1 MSSRAAS
8 GRKRLRPA
16 QTAIPSLATLPES
29 IQPANPSNRVELE
42 HRSHYASPQA
52 YRAPPSA
59 SAPFSPS
66 SISSSSGFP
75 SPRQFPPLSQAS
87 RDHMARSPRPEDLT
101 PYPPPSQFQP
111 HEPPPARRDK
121 SVQPRAANT
130 APEAP
135 TSHPSPAPSYNTF
148 SPDFSPDS
156 EAGLP
161 VDDSPQASRALPPYP
176 TPPPGKTGWAA
187 LSDTKVASA
196 IAVPPRY
203 PEAIQEPYPSPP
215 SSLAS
220 WSSISR
226 SESVASSSRLPPAP
240 ERYERARSG
249 SQPPH
254 YSPSSS
260 PPSTSPLRL
269 PIGPGS
275 FPHPQQ
281 NRFATNH
288 SPNYSYDAAYPTP
301 QASTFYSESPFP
313 LVPENTY
320 LYRNASGFSS
330 SSGWNS
336 GGSLG
341 YSPPPPSAFSVSSF
355 PPTPEIAYI
364 HRNAS
369 SLSGSSASTASAGS
383 IGYSATQTSAFTSVS
398 SLPPAP
404 DNAYLHCNSSSLSGS
419 SGGSLGH
426 SARAGDPA
434 MESSQSISTN
444 SSGRSGGSDPSAAP
458 TPTASTPAAAPFV
471 FPSSRS
477 RARPAN
483 ANPGVPRFKFRGK
496 RKSKTQ
502 PGNPEPIPE
511 NVAASPLPP
520 RAPPKPPIIIA
531 PSNSRTVSAQNARL
545 SPTST
550 WSSSSGSS
558 GAPAAPTFYFPSSR
572 TRSHP
577 KAPTQF
583 ALGKKPAFFRLGL
596 KNKKAGLPAPSP
608 ALPPEH
614 ELAPAQQQETYP
626 LSAEDE
632 SEYAT
637 PMLQSQWSSEYDPSN
652 RESMFAE
659 PPSPPVVTKI
669 GTYPLDAYDVG
680 LIESDRT
687 TSDLLRKVISNNT
700 PTFHNYGGRPP
711 QAVLDLGCGAGHW
724 MLDAATAWR
733 NSRTQIVGF
742 DMVDTTK
749 GIWPIAQR
757 QGVVDN
763 ITFVRGNFV
772 KQPLPFPD
780 GSFQLVRMA
789 NLALCI
795 PHERWEFVLDQV
807 FRVLAVGGRLEFI
820 DDQVFFPYGKPPQL
834 NPPNPPLPQS
844 TPAPTLDTM
853 IPSTMFS
860 RMSLADVVNPSSSSS
875 IKDDSDSQI
884 YDLYG
889 VEEEPEDGRYSDTDT
904 IASGRGTLMPHTR
917 SSSRSTSRSASSS
930 LRAATHDPETW
941 HAQASAARELEAL
954 FEHMMNVKF
963 GIHLHPAEFVGEMLM
978 RVFGGVKEMTS
989 LHLTLAPP
997 ELPEGQGQRP
1007 PSVNGRRGGR
1017 FERAQSGAMAAG
1029 SADDA
1034 LGHCPGLI
1042 VWPST
1047 FIPMPL
1053 PELEAHVSKHLRV
1066 LLSCKSA
1073 LIDYASEIAEQ
1084 GEGDAQS
1091 EAAMEALWE
1100 YQNFLRERFNPP
1112 PEDPSRVISDSASAD
1127 DANSI
1132 HESIFSVNSVATE
1145 ALDAM
1150 REYQSEL
1157 TRRYEVPAKPV
1168 QGTVREAPTPTP
1180 TPPPANRRISVAE
1193 STTSSTSSGSAGST
1207 SSAPDPNRPRKSRSR
1222 GSRGR
1227 DRASATVTLA
1237 PPYSRIELTHVRTF
1251 YVYEAVKQ
1259 APSRFPAIGRMM

>member
-29 IQPANPSNRVELE
+29 IQPANASNHLDLD
-42 HRSHYASPQA
+42 HRTYYASPQA
-52 YRAPPSA
+52 YRAPTLA
-59 SAPFSPS
+59 SPPFSPPLT
-66 SISSSSGFP
+66 SSSSGFP
-75 SPRQFPPLSQAS
+75 SPRQFPSLSQPS
-87 RDHMARSPRPEDLT
+87 RDHMSRSQRPEGVGELT

-111 HEPPPARRDK
+111 YEPPPGRRDK
-121 SVQPRAANT
+121 SAQFRTVNT
-130 APEAP
+130 VPETP
-135 TSHPSPAPSYNTF
+135 SFHPSPAPSYNTF
-148 SPDFSPDS
+148 SPNFSADFEAVEDS
-156 EAGLP
+156 RP
-161 VDDSPQASRALPPYP
+161 ASRALPPYP
-176 TPPPGKTGWAA
+176 NPPPGKTGWAA

-203 PEAIQEPYPSPP
+203 PEDIQDPYPSPP

-226 SESVASSSRLPPAP
+226 AESVASSSRLPPTT

-269 PIGPGS
+269 PIGPAS

-288 SPNYSYDAAYPTP
+288 SPNYSYDAVYPTP
-301 QASTFYSESPFP
+301 QAGTFSSESEIPFAP
-313 LVPENTY
+313 DNMH
-320 LYRNASGFSS
+320 LYRNAAAFSS
-330 SSGWNS
+330 SSGSAS
-336 GGSLG
+336 GRSLE

-355 PPTPEIAYI
+355 PRTPEIEYV

-369 SLSGSSASTASAGS
+369 SLSNSSASTASRGS
-383 IGYSATQTSAFTSVS
+383 IGYSTAQTSPFTSVS
-398 SLPPAP
+398 SLPPA
-404 DNAYLHCNSSSLSGS
+404 SGL
-419 SGGSLGH
+419 LGH
-426 SARAGDPA
+426 SARAGNPA
-434 MESSQSISTN
+434 MESSQSVSTN
-444 SSGRSGGSDPSAAP
+444 SSGRSAGSDPPAAP
-458 TPTASTPAAAPFV
+458 TPAASAPATAPFV

-483 ANPGVPRFKFRGK
+483 PNTGGPRFKFRGK
-496 RKSKTQ
+496 RKPKTQ
-502 PGNPEPIPE
+502 PGNPDSIPE
-511 NVAASPLPP
+511 GAVAAPPPP
-520 RAPPKPPIIIA
+520 RAPPMPTVVTSPNT
-531 PSNSRTVSAQNARL
+531 SSRVVPAQNARL

-550 WSSSSGSS
+550 WSGSSGSS
-558 GAPAAPTFYFPSSR
+558 GAPATPTFYFPSSR

-583 ALGKKPAFFRLGL
+583 ALGKKPGFLKLGL
-596 KNKKAGLPAPSP
+596 KNKKAAPAPAP
-608 ALPPEH
+608 PPER
-614 ELAPAQQQETYP
+614 ESAPTQLETSSFP
-626 LSAEDE
+626 EDE
-632 SEYAT
+632 PECPT
-637 PMLQSQWSSEYDPSN
+637 PVPQAQWSSEYEYDPSN
-652 RESMFAE
+652 RESMYAE
-659 PPSPPVVTKI
+659 PPSPTVVTKI
-669 GTYPLDAYDVG
+669 GTYPLDAYDAG
-680 LIESDRT
+680 LIESDRQ
-687 TSDLLRKVISNNT
+687 TSDLLRKAISNNS
-700 PTFHNYGGRPP
+700 PSFHDYGGRPP
-711 QAVLDLGCGAGHW
+711 QTVLDLGCGAGHW
-724 MLDAATAWR
+724 ILDAAAAWR

-749 GIWPIAQR
+749 AIWPIAQR
-757 QGVVDN
+757 QGIADN
-763 ITFVRGNFV
+763 IQFVRGNFV

-820 DDQVFFPYGKPPQL
+820 DDHVFFPYGKPPQL
-834 NPPNPPLPQS
+834 NPPHMQS

-853 IPSTMFS
+853 IPSTVFS
-860 RMSLADVVNPSSSSS
+860 RMSLADVVNASSGSS
-875 IKDDSDSQI
+875 IKDDTDSQI

-889 VEEEPEDGRYSDTDT
+889 VEEEPENGEYSDTDT
-904 IASGRGTLMPHTR
+904 IASGRTRGTAVPHTR

-930 LRAATHDPETW
+930 LRAAHDPEVW
-941 HAQASAARELEAL
+941 HAQASAARELESL

-997 ELPEGQGQRP
+997 EQPEGPGQRP
-1007 PSVNGRRGGR
+1007 PSVNGRRTGR
-1017 FERAQSGAMAAG
+1017 FERAQSASG
-1029 SADDA
+1029 SMDEA

-1047 FIPMPL
+1047 FIPMQL

-1084 GEGDAQS
+1084 GEGDMQS

-1112 PEDPSRVISDSASAD
+1112 PEDPSRVISDASSAD

-1132 HESIFSVNSVATE
+1132 HESIFSVSSVATE

-1150 REYQSEL
+1150 KEYQSEL

-1168 QGTVREAPTPTP
+1168 QGAVREVPTPTA
-1180 TPPPANRRISVAE
+1180 TPPPAPRRTSIAE

-1207 SSAPDPNRPRKSRSR
+1207 STADPNRPRKSRSR

-1227 DRASATVTLA
+1227 DRASVATVSVA